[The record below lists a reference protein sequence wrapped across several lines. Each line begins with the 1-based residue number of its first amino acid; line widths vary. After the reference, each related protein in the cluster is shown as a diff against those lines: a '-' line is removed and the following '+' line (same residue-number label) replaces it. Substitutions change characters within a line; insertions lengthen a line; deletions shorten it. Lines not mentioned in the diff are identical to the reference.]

1 MKEGRKME
9 KEEIQMMSFQLVA
22 HTGEAT
28 NHFYQAISNA
38 RNHEFEAAEKEL
50 ELGKQEIVAAHET
63 QTGLLRDEV
72 TGTEIEFSLLL
83 VHAQDHLMTT
93 ILFERVAR
101 ELVEVYRTIG
111 EGGEADAG
119 C

>member
-1 MKEGRKME
+1 MN
-9 KEEIQMMSFQLVA
+9 KEELQMMSFGLVA

-28 NHFYQAISNA
+28 NHFYQAI
-38 RNHEFEAAEKEL
+38 EAARAGNFVTAEDEL
-50 ELGKQEIVAAHET
+50 KQGNQAIVEAHET

-72 TGTEIEFSLLL
+72 AGKGVEFSLLL

-101 ELVEVYRTIG
+101 ELVDVYRRVQ
-111 EGGEADAG
+111 EVSESNDRS
-119 C
+119 